1 MRQEINTLWS
11 LIFPMKTFQQF
22 IGESDDRLRDKEGL
36 GHGTGLTHKGG
47 EKIGAERKKTAPEK
61 RRVKA
66 IGGGKTAPAKEYKA
80 RKDIG
85 TQRPK
90 SEREQQPQKERGSA
104 ALSAKEAQ
112 KKAYRE
118 RKAREAGGKTQT
130 ASQLLTKKTTKA
142 GDPKYKAAKASGLTR
157 QERMKLH
164 RKGETELRR
173 TFKKQETDK
182 YEKETGQK
190 ATGKAKTIAIARAKK
205 RMSS

>member
-1 MRQEINTLWS
+1 
-11 LIFPMKTFQQF
+11 MKTFSQF
-22 IGESDDRLRDKEGL
+22 ISEASPSDDPDLEGL
-36 GHGTGLTHKGG
+36 GRSTSFVRSQRGQ
-47 EKIGAERKKTAPEK
+47 KIGNERRKTSAEKK
-61 RRVKA
+61 RVKA

-90 SEREQQPQKERGSA
+90 SEREQQPEKERGSA

-130 ASQLLTKKTTKA
+130 AAQLLTKKTTKA
-142 GDPKYKAAKASGLTR
+142 VDPKYKAAKASGLTR
-157 QERMKLH
+157 QERDKI
-164 RKGETELRR
+164 RRAGQKEL
-173 TFKKQETDK
+173 TKIFKKQETDK

-190 ATGKAKTIAIARAKK
+190 ATGQALTKAHARAHQ
-205 RMSS
+205 RMGTRE